1 MKIYQ
6 MMHFPLAGAGTG
18 IYVDTLAKSL
28 LQKDRQVKVLCSDH
42 HQPDKPYPVE
52 AVLFSNGDNKKF
64 DLDFDIPVFASHSL
78 SRGKKFGRLSE
89 TQRQAYIQA
98 FRSRIEARLSE
109 LLSETQRQAYVQAF
123 RSRIEAGLSEFR
135 PDIVHVHHGWVIAS
149 ILEEF
154 DVPYVI
160 TLHGT
165 EYHAFKDY
173 KDYQED
179 VLRGLHGAEMVVALT
194 EDEKNRAIEA
204 YGLDPQ
210 KITIITSGTDTAV
223 FKPLDIDRER
233 LLRSYSIEAGDRPIV
248 FFGGRLTDQKGVD
261 TLLRAASTYS
271 KIDGKPITLIAG
283 DGNVRDDLE
292 KLAGELKL
300 DSVYFLGAQSHEQM
314 VKLFNVAD
322 VAAMPSIFEAF
333 GLVSLEA
340 LACGTPV
347 IAGNVGGFSKIVNNE
362 IGYLMKPGDYDT
374 LAEKI
379 TTFIKDGFK
388 EKVRDKAAAY
398 IRQNF
403 SWDKTVAN
411 IEKLY
416 EQVLGHNSK

>member
-6 MMHFPLAGAGTG
+6 MMHFPLEGAGTG
-18 IYVDTLAKSL
+18 IYVDSLANSL
-28 LQKDRQVKVLCSDH
+28 ISSGHQAKVLCSGH
-42 HQPDKPYPVE
+42 RLPDKSYPVE
-52 AVLFSNGDNKKF
+52 AVLFNNGENREF
-64 DLDFDIPVFASHSL
+64 DLDFDFPVFASHPL
-78 SRGKKFGRLSE
+78 SKGQKFGDLSE
-89 TQRQAYIQA
+89 TQRWAYFQA
-98 FRSRIEARLSE
+98 FRSK
-109 LLSETQRQAYVQAF
+109 
-123 RSRIEAGLSEFR
+123 IEAGLSELT

-149 ILEEF
+149 LLAEF

-179 VLRGLHGAEMVVALT
+179 VLHGLHGAEMVVALT
-194 EDEKNRAIEA
+194 EDERNRAIEA
-204 YGLDPQ
+204 YGLDQQ
-210 KITIITSGTDTAV
+210 KITIITSGTDTDM
-223 FKPLDIDRER
+223 FKPIEVDKAH
-233 LLRSYSIEAGDRPIV
+233 LLRTYSIEAVDRPVV

-271 KIDGKPITLIAG
+271 KTDERPITLIAG
-283 DGNVRDDLE
+283 DGNLRNDLE
-292 KLAGELKL
+292 KLAAELKL
-300 DSVYFLGAQSHEQM
+300 DTVYFLGAQSHQQM
-314 VKLFNVAD
+314 VKLFNIAD

-347 IAGNVGGFSKIVNNE
+347 IAGNVGGFGRIVNNE
-362 IGYLMKPGDYDT
+362 IGYLMEPGDYKT

-379 TTFIKDGFK
+379 TDFIRDGFK
-388 EKVRDKAAAY
+388 GKVRGKATAY

-403 SWDKTVAN
+403 SWDKTVEN

-416 EQVLGHNSK
+416 QQVLVNHSR

>member
-1 MKIYQ
+1 MKTYQ
-6 MMHFPLAGAGTG
+6 MMHFPLEGAGTG
-18 IYVDTLAKSL
+18 IYVDSLAKSL
-28 LQKDRQVKVLCSDH
+28 INKGHQVKVLSSGH
-42 HQPDKPYPVE
+42 RLPAKPYPVE
-52 AVLFSNGDNKKF
+52 AVLFSNGENKEF
-64 DLDFDIPVFASHSL
+64 DLDFDFPVFAFHPL
-78 SRGKKFGRLSE
+78 SKGKKFGDLSK
-89 TQRQAYIQA
+89 TQRQAYFQA
-98 FRSRIEARLSE
+98 FRAK
-109 LLSETQRQAYVQAF
+109 
-123 RSRIEAGLSEFR
+123 IEAGLLEFV

-149 ILEEF
+149 ILAEF

-173 KDYQED
+173 RDYQED
-179 VLRGLHGAEMVVALT
+179 VLRGLHGAEIVVALT
-194 EDEKNRAIEA
+194 EDERNRAIEA

-210 KITIITSGTDTAV
+210 KITIITSGTDTDM
-223 FKPLDIDRER
+223 FKPLELDKAS
-233 LLRSYSIEAGDRPIV
+233 LLRSYSIEAMDRPVV

-271 KIDGKPITLIAG
+271 KIDEKPITLIAG
-283 DGNVRDDLE
+283 DGNIRYDLE
-292 KLAGELKL
+292 QLAAELKL

-322 VAAMPSIFEAF
+322 IAAMPSTFEAF

-340 LACGTPV
+340 LACGTPI
-347 IAGNVGGFSKIVNNE
+347 IAGNVGGFNYK
-362 IGYLMKPGDYDT
+362 T

-379 TTFIKDGFK
+379 TTFIRDGFK
-388 EKVRDKAAAY
+388 GKVGDKAVAY

-403 SWDKTVAN
+403 SWDKTVEN

-416 EQVLGHNSK
+416 EQVLGHHGKESGSGS